1 MCFHVPCASPLWSR
15 ILSSILFTKIILIRG
30 IHAIRQSPSLS
41 VSRGMDRCSNFHQKS
56 SINIMTSPTHES
68 TFNIQSVQG
77 DLLGGLTAG
86 IVTLPL
92 ALAFGLQSGLGAVS
106 GLYCAIF
113 LGAIAILF
121 GGSRTLISTPTGPM
135 TVVAA
140 LTIAQAISMAGS
152 LESALG
158 TILGIF
164 LLAGAVQIAF
174 GLLKFGGNVKYIP
187 YPVLSGFM
195 TGIGIILILFQMYPL
210 VGLSSPSNII
220 DGITGWPKAFPDI
233 NLQAFALGA
242 VTLLVLYITP
252 KLTTKIPATLL
263 ALLLGTLVSVTAG
276 LSVPLIGEVAQG
288 LPSLQLN
295 ALWNLDV
302 SQPWFIL
309 SAALT
314 LGALGCIDT
323 LLTAVI
329 VDKITETKHH
339 SDRELIGQG
348 LGNIVS
354 GLFGG
359 LPGAGTTMSSIV
371 NVKAGGRTRVAGVIS
386 SFFLLAVLLGLG
398 TYVQYVPIPVLAAIL
413 ISVGLDIIDYKGLKE
428 VMKVDRAEA
437 AILFIVLVMTV
448 FVDLITAV
456 GTGMTLSVFIFMKK
470 MGAIGEE
477 KIALF
482 PLRSLKIRKPCD
494 LREEFILPQDS
505 LDHVYIKTF
514 SGPVFFGFSQYLI
527 DDLKQLPGA
536 KTLIFEMNRVP
547 YLDQSAAHALEL
559 VFEFMH
565 KRGIQVLL
573 ANLNSQPIQML
584 RAVDL
589 VPRLIPE
596 NHIFEDIF
604 FCVQWLE
611 ENFVNQPSSQHSPS
625 HFYLSSQKPDEP
637 YENIKNVIH

>member
-1 MCFHVPCASPLWSR
+1 
-15 ILSSILFTKIILIRG
+15 
-30 IHAIRQSPSLS
+30 
-41 VSRGMDRCSNFHQKS
+41 
-56 SINIMTSPTHES
+56 MTSLTDQPA
-68 TFNIQSVQG
+68 FNLKSVKG
-77 DLLGGLTAG
+77 DVLGGLTAG

-113 LGAIAILF
+113 LGAAAIVF
-121 GGSRTLISTPTGPM
+121 GGTHTLISTPTGPM

-140 LTIAQAISMAGS
+140 LTIAQAIAMAGS
-152 LESALG
+152 LELALG
-158 TILGIF
+158 TIFAIF
-164 LLAGAVQIAF
+164 LLAGAVQIVF

-195 TGIGIILILFQMYPL
+195 TGIGIILILFQLYPL

-220 DGITGWPKAFPDI
+220 DGITGWLQAFHDM
-233 NLQAFALGA
+233 NVQAFALGA
-242 VTLLVLYITP
+242 LTLFILYLTP
-252 KLTTKIPATLL
+252 KLTTTIPATLL
-263 ALLLGTLVSVTAG
+263 ALLVGTLVCIFAE

-288 LPSLQLN
+288 LPSLQLE

-329 VDKITETKHH
+329 VDKITETKHR

-348 LGNIVS
+348 LGNMVS

-371 NVKAGGRTRVAGVIS
+371 NVKAGGRTRLAGVLS
-386 SFFLLAVLLGLG
+386 SLFLLAVLLGLG
-398 TYVQYVPIPVLAAIL
+398 SYVQYVPIPVLAAIL
-413 ISVGLDIIDYKGLKE
+413 ITVGLDIIDYQGLKE
-428 VMKVDRAEA
+428 IMKVDRAEG
-437 AILFIVLVMTV
+437 AILLIVLVMTV

-470 MGAIGEE
+470 MGSIGEE

-482 PLRSLKIRKPCD
+482 PLRSLKVRKPCD

-527 DDLKQLPGA
+527 DDLKQLPDV
-536 KTLIFEMNRVP
+536 KTLVFEMNRVP
-547 YLDQSAAHALEL
+547 YIDQSAAHALEL
-559 VFEFMH
+559 VFDFMR

-573 ANLNSQPIQML
+573 ANLNSQPIHML
-584 RAVDL
+584 RAVGL
-589 VPRLIPE
+589 VPGLVPE
-596 NHIFEDIF
+596 HHIFEDIF
-604 FCVQWLE
+604 DCVQWLE
-611 ENFVNQPSSQHSPS
+611 EDFVNQPSTQDSRINSRSISQDIHTS
-625 HFYLSSQKPDEP
+625 FEP
-637 YENIKNVIH
+637 IKNPLS

>member
-1 MCFHVPCASPLWSR
+1 
-15 ILSSILFTKIILIRG
+15 
-30 IHAIRQSPSLS
+30 
-41 VSRGMDRCSNFHQKS
+41 
-56 SINIMTSPTHES
+56 MTSPAHES
-68 TFNIQSVQG
+68 TFNFRNVKG
-77 DLLGGLTAG
+77 DVLGGLTAG

-106 GLYCAIF
+106 GLYCAIL
-113 LGAIAILF
+113 LGAVAILC
-121 GGSRTLISTPTGPM
+121 GGTRTLISTPTGPM

-140 LTIAQAISMAGS
+140 LTIAQAIAMAGS
-152 LESALG
+152 LERALG

-210 VGLSSPSNII
+210 VGLPSPSNII
-220 DGITGWPKAFPDI
+220 DGITGWPQAFPSI

-242 VTLLVLYITP
+242 ITLLILYMTP
-252 KLTTKIPATLL
+252 KITTTVPATLL
-263 ALLLGTLVSVTAG
+263 ALLVGTFMSITG
-276 LSVPLIGEVAQG
+276 GFSVPLIGEVTQG

-295 ALWNLDV
+295 ALWHLDV

-348 LGNIVS
+348 LGNMAS

-371 NVKAGGRTRVAGVIS
+371 NVKAGGRTRLAGVIS
-386 SFFLLAVLLGLG
+386 SLFLLAVLLGLG

-413 ISVGLDIIDYKGLKE
+413 ITVGLDIIDYKGLKE
-428 VMKVDRAEA
+428 VMKVDRAEG
-437 AILFIVLVMTV
+437 AILLIVLVMTV

-456 GTGMTLSVFIFMKK
+456 GIGMTLSVFIFMKK
-470 MGAIGEE
+470 MGVIGEE

-482 PLRSLKIRKPCD
+482 PLRSLKVRKPCD
-494 LREEFILPQDS
+494 LKEEFILPQDT

-527 DDLKQLPGA
+527 DNLKQLPEV
-536 KTLIFEMNRVP
+536 KILVFEMNRVP

-559 VFEFMH
+559 VFEYMH

-573 ANLNSQPIQML
+573 ANVNSQPLAML

-589 VPRLIPE
+589 VPRLIQE
-596 NHIFEDIF
+596 DHLFEDIF
-604 FCVQWLE
+604 DCVRWLE
-611 ENFVNQPSSQHSPS
+611 EDFVNQPSSQDSHSLAS
-625 HFYLSSQKPDEP
+625 RSAKGQGHP
-637 YENIKNVIH
+637 YENIKNVIN

>member
-1 MCFHVPCASPLWSR
+1 
-15 ILSSILFTKIILIRG
+15 
-30 IHAIRQSPSLS
+30 
-41 VSRGMDRCSNFHQKS
+41 
-56 SINIMTSPTHES
+56 MTNPDHES
-68 TFNIQSVQG
+68 TFNFIHVKG

-106 GLYCAIF
+106 GLYCAIL
-113 LGAIAILF
+113 LGVVAILF
-121 GGSRTLISTPTGPM
+121 GGTHTLISTPTGPM

-140 LTIAQAISMAGS
+140 LTIAQAIAMAGS
-152 LESALG
+152 LELALG

-164 LLAGAVQIAF
+164 VLAGTVQMAF
-174 GLLKFGGNVKYIP
+174 GFLKFGGNVKYIP

-195 TGIGIILILFQMYPL
+195 TGIGIILILFQIYPL
-210 VGLSSPSNII
+210 VGLSAPSNII
-220 DGITGWPKAFPDI
+220 DGITGWIQALQNM

-242 VTLLVLYITP
+242 LTLVVLFAAP
-252 KLTTKIPATLL
+252 KLTTTIPATLL
-263 ALLLGTLVSVTAG
+263 ALLVGTLVSITAG

-288 LPSLQLN
+288 LPSLQLDQ
-295 ALWNLDV
+295 LWHLEL

-314 LGALGCIDT
+314 LGSLGCIDT

-348 LGNIVS
+348 LGNMAS
-354 GLFGG
+354 ALFGG

-371 NVKAGGRTRVAGVIS
+371 NVKAGGRTRLAGVIS
-386 SFFLLAVLLGLG
+386 SLFLLAVLLGLG
-398 TYVQYVPIPVLAAIL
+398 KYVQYVPIPVLAAIL
-413 ISVGLDIIDYKGLKE
+413 ITVGLDIIDYQGLKE
-428 VMKVDRAEA
+428 VMKVDRAEG
-437 AILFIVLVMTV
+437 AILLIVLVMTV

-456 GTGMTLSVFIFMKK
+456 GIGMTLSVFIFMKK
-470 MGAIGEE
+470 MGVIGEE

-482 PLRSLKIRKPCD
+482 PLRSLKVRKPCD
-494 LREEFILPQDS
+494 LKEEFLLPQDS
-505 LDHVYIKTF
+505 LDHIYIKTF
-514 SGPVFFGFSQYLI
+514 SGPVFFGFSQSLI
-527 DDLKQLPGA
+527 DNLKQLPDV
-536 KTLIFEMNRVP
+536 KTLVFEMNRVP

-559 VFEFMH
+559 VFEYLH

-573 ANLNSQPIQML
+573 ANLHSQPLTML

-596 NHIFEDIF
+596 QHLFEDIF
-604 FCVQWLE
+604 DCVRWLE
-611 ENFVNQPSSQHSPS
+611 EEFVNQPSSEIHTSMLTR
-625 HFYLSSQKPDEP
+625 H
-637 YENIKNVIH
+637 IKNHIISTN

>member
-1 MCFHVPCASPLWSR
+1 M
-15 ILSSILFTKIILIRG
+15 K
-30 IHAIRQSPSLS
+30 SLS
-41 VSRGMDRCSNFHQKS
+41 G
-56 SINIMTSPTHES
+56 ES
-68 TFNIQSVQG
+68 TFNLKSVKG
-77 DLLGGLTAG
+77 DVLGGLTAG

-113 LGAIAILF
+113 LGAVAIVF
-121 GGSRTLISTPTGPM
+121 GGTHTLISTPTGPM

-140 LTIAQAISMAGS
+140 LTIAQAIAMTGS
-152 LESALG
+152 LELALG
-158 TILGIF
+158 TIFTIF
-164 LLAGAVQIAF
+164 LLAGAVQIIF

-195 TGIGIILILFQMYPL
+195 TGIGIILILFQLYPL

-220 DGITGWPKAFPDI
+220 DGIAGW
-233 NLQAFALGA
+233 LQAFHDMNVQAFGLGA
-242 VTLLVLYITP
+242 LTLFILYLAP
-252 KLTTKIPATLL
+252 KLTTTIPATLL
-263 ALLLGTLVSVTAG
+263 ALLVGTLVCIFSE

-288 LPSLQLN
+288 LPSLQLET
-295 ALWNLDV
+295 LWHLDV

-329 VDKITETKHH
+329 VDKITETKHR

-348 LGNIVS
+348 LGNMAS
-354 GLFGG
+354 AFFGG

-371 NVKAGGRTRVAGVIS
+371 NVKAGGRTRLAGVIS
-386 SFFLLAVLLGLG
+386 SLFLLAVLLGLG
-398 TYVQYVPIPVLAAIL
+398 AYVQYVPIPVLAAIL
-413 ISVGLDIIDYKGLKE
+413 ITVGLDIIDYQGLKE
-428 VMKVDRAEA
+428 IMKVDRAEG
-437 AILFIVLVMTV
+437 AILLIVLIMTV

-470 MGAIGEE
+470 MGTIGEE

-482 PLRSLKIRKPCD
+482 PLRSLKVKKPCD

-527 DDLKQLPGA
+527 DDLKQLPEV
-536 KTLIFEMNRVP
+536 KTLVFEMNRVP
-547 YLDQSAAHALEL
+547 YIDQSAAHALEL
-559 VFEFMH
+559 VFDYMC

-573 ANLNSQPIQML
+573 ANLNNQPVHML
-584 RAVDL
+584 RAVGL
-589 VPRLIPE
+589 VPGLIPE
-596 NHIFEDIF
+596 HHIFEDIF
-604 FCVQWLE
+604 DCVQWLE
-611 ENFVNQPSSQHSPS
+611 EDFVNQPSTQSSHTHFRSPAPQVHSS
-625 HFYLSSQKPDEP
+625 FEP
-637 YENIKNVIH
+637 IKNPLS

>member
-1 MCFHVPCASPLWSR
+1 M
-15 ILSSILFTKIILIRG
+15 
-30 IHAIRQSPSLS
+30 IHLA
-41 VSRGMDRCSNFHQKS
+41 
-56 SINIMTSPTHES
+56 HES
-68 TFNIQSVQG
+68 TFNFRYVKG
-77 DLLGGLTAG
+77 DVLGGLTAG

-106 GLYCAIF
+106 GLYCAIL
-113 LGAIAILF
+113 LGAVAILF
-121 GGSRTLISTPTGPM
+121 GGTRTLISTPTGPM

-140 LTIAQAISMAGS
+140 LTIAQAIAIAEN
-152 LESALG
+152 LELALG

-164 LLAGAVQIAF
+164 LLAGGVQIAF

-195 TGIGIILILFQMYPL
+195 TGIGIILILFQIYPL
-210 VGLSSPSNII
+210 VGLSAPSNII
-220 DGITGWPKAFPDI
+220 DGITGWPQALPDM
-233 NLQAFALGA
+233 NLQAFALGGL
-242 VTLLVLYITP
+242 TLIVLYASP
-252 KLTTKIPATLL
+252 MLTTAIPATLL
-263 ALLLGTLVSVTAG
+263 ALLVGTFASVAGG
-276 LSVPLIGEVAQG
+276 LSVPLIGEVSQG
-288 LPSLQLN
+288 LPSLQLKS
-295 ALWNLDV
+295 LLHFDV
-302 SQPWFIL
+302 SHPWFVI

-348 LGNIVS
+348 LGNMVS
-354 GLFGG
+354 AFFGG

-371 NVKAGGRTRVAGVIS
+371 NVKAGGRTRLAGVIS
-386 SFFLLAVLLGLG
+386 SLFLLAVLLGLG
-398 TYVQYVPIPVLAAIL
+398 RYVQYVPIPVLAAIL
-413 ISVGLDIIDYKGLKE
+413 ITVGLDIIDYKGLKE
-428 VMKVDRAEA
+428 VMKVDRAEG

-456 GTGMTLSVFIFMKK
+456 GIGMTLSVFIFMKK

-482 PLRSLKIRKPCD
+482 PLKSLRVRKPCD
-494 LREEFILPQDS
+494 LREEFILPQDT

-527 DDLKQLPGA
+527 DNIKQVPDV

-573 ANLNSQPIQML
+573 ANLNSQPLKML

-596 NHIFEDIF
+596 HHLFEDIF
-604 FCVQWLE
+604 DCVRWLE
-611 ENFVNQPSSQHSPS
+611 EEFVNQPSIRDSGSLTSRSPKA
-625 HFYLSSQKPDEP
+625 QDQP
-637 YENIKNVIH
+637 YEPIKNVIN

>member
-1 MCFHVPCASPLWSR
+1 
-15 ILSSILFTKIILIRG
+15 
-30 IHAIRQSPSLS
+30 
-41 VSRGMDRCSNFHQKS
+41 
-56 SINIMTSPTHES
+56 MTSLTNES
-68 TFNIQSVQG
+68 AFNLKSVKG
-77 DLLGGLTAG
+77 DALGGLTAG

-220 DGITGWPKAFPDI
+220 DGITGWPQAFPHI
-233 NLQAFALGA
+233 NFQAFALGIL
-242 VTLLVLYITP
+242 TLLVLYVTP
-252 KLTTKIPATLL
+252 KLTTRIPATLL
-263 ALLLGTLVSVTAG
+263 ALLVGTLVSVTAG
-276 LSVPLIGEVAQG
+276 LTVPLIGEVAQG

-302 SQPWFIL
+302 SQPWFML

-348 LGNIVS
+348 LGNMVS

-371 NVKAGGRTRVAGVIS
+371 NVKAGGRTRWAGVIS

-413 ISVGLDIIDYKGLKE
+413 IAVGLDIIDYKGLKE

-536 KTLIFEMNRVP
+536 KTLVFEMNRVP

-604 FCVQWLE
+604 NCVQWLE
-611 ENFVNQPSSQHSPS
+611 ENFVNQPSSQHSQI
-625 HFYLSSQKPDEP
+625 HFYMSSQQPNEPDEP
-637 YENIKNVIH
+637 IKNIIN